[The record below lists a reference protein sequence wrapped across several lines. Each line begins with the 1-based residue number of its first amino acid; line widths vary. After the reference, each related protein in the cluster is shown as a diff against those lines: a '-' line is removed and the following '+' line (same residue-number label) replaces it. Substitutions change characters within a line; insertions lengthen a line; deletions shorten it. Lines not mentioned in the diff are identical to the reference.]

1 MKSDLQT
8 AQLDL
13 NVETSENPVGTKAPE
28 PVPATDT
35 PLPVS
40 PPPTLARDL
49 EATPAFKQHLV
60 VSIHDVSPLTREAAE
75 KILVELEALGVSRF
89 SLLVIPDHHC
99 KGHVLDDP
107 EFCQWLKRRA
117 DSGDEVVLHGYHH
130 RRDMRAR
137 ETLRDKLTTRY
148 YTAGEG
154 EFFDIAGADALR
166 IISQARQEFRKIGFD
181 PQGFVAP
188 AWLLSEGA
196 GRALQRLGIA
206 YTTHLGGVYDY
217 TTGIHHASQSLVW
230 STRSPLR
237 RVISLLWNASLFR
250 RLQSCP
256 LLRIGIHPADIK
268 YRAVWKQIKAL
279 TAKAL
284 ANRVS
289 VTYSG
294 YLRRDK

>member
-13 NVETSENPVGTKAPE
+13 NLETSEKPVGTKAPE

-166 IISQARQEFRKIGFD
+166 IISQARQ
-181 PQGFVAP
+181 
-188 AWLLSEGA
+188 
-196 GRALQRLGIA
+196 
-206 YTTHLGGVYDY
+206 
-217 TTGIHHASQSLVW
+217 
-230 STRSPLR
+230 
-237 RVISLLWNASLFR
+237 
-250 RLQSCP
+250 
-256 LLRIGIHPADIK
+256 
-268 YRAVWKQIKAL
+268 
-279 TAKAL
+279 
-284 ANRVS
+284 
-289 VTYSG
+289 
-294 YLRRDK
+294 